1 MLRLFGAQSTAVGKT
16 VENFPPQWR
25 AAAQWK
31 SRGAE
36 TLVALQAQSP
46 SGLKKAA
53 QALRQAFS
61 ADLYGAGETTLP
73 AAVVEALERHD
84 KLFICADA
92 AAGALLEARLEN
104 LPGAEKVF
112 DFGAVS
118 YANPKTGP
126 LIEKRARA
134 RLPKDCTDPLRQA
147 LARAQAARRVVGAD
161 LSAACAE
168 RDIALSV
175 HAPYYISMSSLEEDK
190 RLHRIDYLLQSC
202 ALVKALGGR
211 RVIFHAGSCGK
222 QSREA
227 ALEKA
232 LDTMRR
238 AVQAVDEAGYG
249 DCILCPETMGKVNQL
264 GTLDE
269 VLALCSVDER
279 MIPCVDFGH
288 LYARSQGT
296 GLNDE
301 TAPAD
306 YAAILDA
313 IAAALPGERAKKF
326 HAHFS
331 RIAYTKGGE
340 KCHLTFADTEY
351 GPPHAPLLALL
362 KERGLTPTI
371 ICESAGTQAE
381 DAAELAKTYAAL

>member
-84 KLFICADA
+84 KLLICADA

-168 RDIALSV
+168 RESDCVLVLSCRKGCFLRTVPAGENPALWLLDIIRRTAASPAPGV
-175 HAPYYISMSSLEEDK
+175 HDA
-190 RLHRIDYLLQSC
+190 
-202 ALVKALGGR
+202 AG
-211 RVIFHAGSCGK
+211 AGSAGGSRCG
-222 QSREA
+222 
-227 ALEKA
+227 
-232 LDTMRR
+232 
-238 AVQAVDEAGYG
+238 
-249 DCILCPETMGKVNQL
+249 
-264 GTLDE
+264 
-269 VLALCSVDER
+269 
-279 MIPCVDFGH
+279 
-288 LYARSQGT
+288 
-296 GLNDE
+296 
-301 TAPAD
+301 
-306 YAAILDA
+306 
-313 IAAALPGERAKKF
+313 
-326 HAHFS
+326 
-331 RIAYTKGGE
+331 
-340 KCHLTFADTEY
+340 
-351 GPPHAPLLALL
+351 
-362 KERGLTPTI
+362 RGVGIYQRQFLR
-371 ICESAGTQAE
+371 SAGT
-381 DAAELAKTYAAL
+381 AAHPADGAHSPPGGDIGIGPTFSVIAAQCRRGSFFLN

>member
-84 KLFICADA
+84 KLLICADA

-168 RDIALSV
+168 RESDCVLVLSCRKGCFLRTV
-175 HAPYYISMSSLEEDK
+175 PAGRTPLSGCWISSGARRQTSLRLRGQASCLPAWLQRRMFCPAPNPS
-190 RLHRIDYLLQSC
+190 
-202 ALVKALGGR
+202 G
-211 RVIFHAGSCGK
+211 
-222 QSREA
+222 
-227 ALEKA
+227 
-232 LDTMRR
+232 
-238 AVQAVDEAGYG
+238 
-249 DCILCPETMGKVNQL
+249 
-264 GTLDE
+264 
-269 VLALCSVDER
+269 
-279 MIPCVDFGH
+279 IPC
-288 LYARSQGT
+288 
-296 GLNDE
+296 
-301 TAPAD
+301 
-306 YAAILDA
+306 
-313 IAAALPGERAKKF
+313 
-326 HAHFS
+326 
-331 RIAYTKGGE
+331 
-340 KCHLTFADTEY
+340 
-351 GPPHAPLLALL
+351 
-362 KERGLTPTI
+362 
-371 ICESAGTQAE
+371 AGCA
-381 DAAELAKTYAAL
+381 

>member
-1 MLRLFGAQSTAVGKT
+1 MTQQQETGCVLRLFGAQSTAVGKT

-84 KLFICADA
+84 KLLICADA

-168 RDIALSV
+168 REMIVCWCSAAGRAAFCAPSRRGRTPPSGCWISSGARRQTSLRLRGRVSCLPAGLQRRMFCPALS
-175 HAPYYISMSSLEEDK
+175 PS
-190 RLHRIDYLLQSC
+190 
-202 ALVKALGGR
+202 G
-211 RVIFHAGSCGK
+211 
-222 QSREA
+222 
-227 ALEKA
+227 
-232 LDTMRR
+232 
-238 AVQAVDEAGYG
+238 
-249 DCILCPETMGKVNQL
+249 
-264 GTLDE
+264 
-269 VLALCSVDER
+269 
-279 MIPCVDFGH
+279 IPC
-288 LYARSQGT
+288 
-296 GLNDE
+296 
-301 TAPAD
+301 
-306 YAAILDA
+306 
-313 IAAALPGERAKKF
+313 
-326 HAHFS
+326 
-331 RIAYTKGGE
+331 
-340 KCHLTFADTEY
+340 
-351 GPPHAPLLALL
+351 
-362 KERGLTPTI
+362 
-371 ICESAGTQAE
+371 AGCA
-381 DAAELAKTYAAL
+381 